1 MEIEMSLKIK
11 NILYP
16 TDFSENARHALP
28 FALSLAKENK
38 AKLHIMHSIEEP
50 YDFAPMVE
58 NIKQNVTRKVE
69 KLFEEMIEDIHGQ
82 NQYGNLKVKSHL
94 FEGRSVYSVLN
105 ATSEYDIDLIV
116 MGTQGRSALERLFF
130 GSTTSEIVQQ
140 SEVPV
145 LVVPPY
151 GEYTGFK
158 NILFTSDYGP
168 HDMNALKFVCDL
180 ASHHDS
186 LLKIIHV
193 TKSMDR
199 KEDLLF
205 RGLKDYVAE
214 NIKYTKIE
222 YELIESEDLLKTV
235 NEEVNEHNFSLIV
248 TVRYQNLFSI
258 IGKKHSKEMSQGTMV
273 PLLVMPG
280 KPDPSNKAYNM

>member
-1 MEIEMSLKIK
+1 MSLNIK

-28 FALSLAKENK
+28 FALNLAKENK

-69 KLFEEMIEDIHGQ
+69 KLFEEMIQGIHEQ
-82 NQYGNLKVKSHL
+82 NKFEHLKVKSHL
-94 FEGRSVYSVLN
+94 FEGRSVYSVIN
-105 ATSEYDIDLIV
+105 AVSEYDIDLIV

-140 SEVPV
+140 SAVPV

-158 NILFTSDYGP
+158 KILFTSDYGP
-168 HDMNALKFVCDL
+168 HDMIALKFICDL
-180 ASHHDS
+180 ASHHNS

-193 TKSMDR
+193 SKTLDR

-205 RGLKDYVAE
+205 RGLKDYVSE
-214 NIKYTKIE
+214 HIKYTNIE
-222 YELIESEDLLKTV
+222 YELIESDDLLKTV
-235 NEEVNEHNFSLIV
+235 NGEVNEHDFSLIV
-248 TVRYQNLFSI
+248 MVRYQNLFSI

-280 KPDPSNKAYNM
+280 KPDTSNKAYNM